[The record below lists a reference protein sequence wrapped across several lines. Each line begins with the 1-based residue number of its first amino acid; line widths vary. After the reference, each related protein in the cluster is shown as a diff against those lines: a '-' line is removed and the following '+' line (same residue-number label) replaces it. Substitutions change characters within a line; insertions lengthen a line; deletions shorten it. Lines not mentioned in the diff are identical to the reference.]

1 MTAFSLIAL
10 SLSLTGLPAQDPAVE
25 PLNLED
31 SIACAGIFFAH
42 SRQPEIAAL
51 DGVQIYEDMTVVFLD
66 RAEVLGGRV
75 GLTPDDVIERAAA
88 ISDQLTGILGQQST
102 PEARQAMLEDW
113 FAVEQVC
120 VAGGQVPIPDA

>member
-1 MTAFSLIAL
+1 MILPSLAALTIAL
-10 SLSLTGLPAQDPAVE
+10 AGPSVQDPPVE
-25 PLNLED
+25 PLSLDD

-42 SRQPEIAAL
+42 SRQPEIEAL

-88 ISDQLTGILGQQST
+88 ISDQLTGILGQQET
-102 PEARQAMLEDW
+102 PEARESMLEEW
-113 FAVEQVC
+113 FEVEQLC